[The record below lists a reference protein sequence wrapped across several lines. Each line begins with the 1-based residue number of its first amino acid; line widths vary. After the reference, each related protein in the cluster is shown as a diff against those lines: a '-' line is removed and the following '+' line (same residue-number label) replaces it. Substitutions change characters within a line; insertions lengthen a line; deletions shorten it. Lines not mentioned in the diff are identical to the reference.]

1 MKCNIVRRALTR
13 GLLASAVVN
22 TALTAT
28 ALAATLATPATAI
41 AASPSADLQP
51 QYGGVL
57 TAILNPEPPNLNV
70 AMQQV
75 GTTQM
80 VAGKVYES
88 LLTYSFDLKPQPSLA
103 KSWEVS
109 DDQLTYT
116 FHLQPNAQWH
126 DGKPFTSADVLFS
139 YKQVL
144 ANTPRTRALM
154 RYIQDITAPDEHTV
168 VFKLKERYSAF
179 LYAFD
184 IGGGVILPKHLF
196 DVDTP
201 MAQNPHNNAPVGTGP
216 FKFKRW
222 ERGSYIELVKN
233 EHYWKEGRPYL
244 DGIIYRVIPD
254 AASRRLALEQRT
266 VQQAWLQDIEPFDMP
281 RVAKLPHINVTQKGY
296 EYWSTLHWIEMNGAR
311 KPMDD
316 KRFRQA
322 VMYAIDRDFIAKRI
336 MFGMGTVSTGP
347 FHRNTRFYDPNI
359 KQYPYDPKKAI
370 ALLDEMGL
378 KPDANGVRVKLGLIP
393 NPYGEM
399 QRRIAEY
406 TKQSL
411 GKVGIVIDIEST
423 DVGGWTTRMGNWDFD
438 MAYNG
443 VFQYG
448 DPAIGVSRTY
458 VSSNIKKGLA
468 FTNTSQYRN
477 PKVDALFD
485 QAATAPTDA
494 ERQRLYTEI
503 QKILAEDVPLAW
515 IDDTNYS
522 TYLDKRVHGAITTG
536 LGAVGSYADAWLS
549 PQ

>member
-1 MKCNIVRRALTR
+1 MKCNIVRRALMQ
-13 GLLASAVVN
+13 GLLVISAIATASA
-22 TALTAT
+22 
-28 ALAATLATPATAI
+28 ALAA
-41 AASPSADLQP
+41 SPESPP

-103 KSWEVS
+103 KSWDVS
-109 DDQLTYT
+109 ADQLTYT

-139 YKQVL
+139 YKQIL

-154 RYIQDITAPDEHTV
+154 RYIQDITAPDAHTV
-168 VFKLKERYSAF
+168 VFQLKERYSAF

-201 MAQNPHNNAPVGTGP
+201 LAQNPHNNAPIGTGP

-266 VQQAWLQDIEPFDMP
+266 VQQAWLQDIEPFDMA
-281 RVAKLPHINVTQKGY
+281 RVAKLAHINVTQKGY
-296 EYWSTLHWIEMNGAR
+296 EYWSTLHWIEMNEAR

-322 VMYAIDRDFIAKRI
+322 VMYAIDREFIAKRI

-347 FHRNTRFYDPNI
+347 FHRNTRFYDPDI

-378 KPDANGVRVKLGLIP
+378 KPDAKGVRVKLGLIP

-477 PKVDALFD
+477 PKVDELFD
-485 QAATAPTDA
+485 QAATAPTDE
-494 ERQRLYTEI
+494 ERQRLYTEV
-503 QKILAEDVPLAW
+503 QKILVEDVPLAW

-522 TYLDKRVHGAITTG
+522 TFLDKRVHGAITTG
-536 LGAVGSYADAWLS
+536 LGAVDTYADAWLD
-549 PQ
+549 PK

>member
-1 MKCNIVRRALTR
+1 MCNTVRRALLQ
-13 GLLASAVVN
+13 GALAAAALLS
-22 TALTAT
+22 TAT
-28 ALAATLATPATAI
+28 ASAADP
-41 AASPSADLQP
+41 QP

-70 AMQQV
+70 ALQQV

-80 VAGKVYES
+80 VAGKIYES

-109 DDQLTYT
+109 PDQLTYT
-116 FHLQPNAQWH
+116 FHLQPNVSWH
-126 DGKPFTSADVLFS
+126 DGKPFSADDVVFT
-139 YKQVL
+139 YTKVL
-144 ANTPRTRALM
+144 ANTPRTRTLM
-154 RYIQDITAPDEHTV
+154 ANVESVTAPDPQTV
-168 VFKLKERYSAF
+168 VFRLKQPYSAF

-184 IGGGVILPKHLF
+184 IGGGVILPKHLY

-216 FKFKRW
+216 FKFKHW

-233 EHYWKEGRPYL
+233 PAYWKEGRPYL
-244 DGIIYRVIPD
+244 DGITYRVIPD
-254 AASRRLALEQRT
+254 AASRRLALEQGT
-266 VQQAWLQDIEPFDMP
+266 VQQAWLQDIEPFDIP
-281 RVAKLPHINVTQKGY
+281 RVSKLPHINTTQKGF
-296 EYWSTLHWIEMNGAR
+296 EYWSTMHWIELNGAR

-322 VMYAIDRDFIAKRI
+322 IMYALNRDFITEKI
-336 MFGMGTVSTGP
+336 MFGMGTVATGP
-347 FHRNTRFYDPNI
+347 LHHNTRFYDANV
-359 KQYPYDPKKAI
+359 KRYPYDPEKAI

-378 KPDANGVRVKLGLIP
+378 KPDAKGVRVRLGLIP

-406 TKQSL
+406 TKQNL
-411 GKVGIVIDIEST
+411 GKVGIEVNIENT

-458 VSSNIKKGLA
+458 VSSNIKKGLP
-468 FTNTSQYRN
+468 FTNTSQYSN
-477 PKVDALFD
+477 PKVDELFE
-485 QAATAPTDA
+485 QASRATSDE
-494 ERQRLYTEI
+494 ERQKLYTEV
-503 QKILAEDVPLAW
+503 QQILVEDVPLAW
-515 IDDTNYS
+515 INDTNYS
-522 TYLDKRVHGAITTG
+522 IFLDKRVHDAVTTG
-536 LGAVGSYADAWLS
+536 LGAVDTYADAWMS
-549 PQ
+549 K